1 MIAFVDGIVA
11 ELRESGVV
19 IQAGPLGLE
28 VFAPKATLMRLDLGE
43 AVRLHTHLVVRDDGF
58 TLYGFHDEDMLTL
71 FGYLIGVSGVG
82 PKLAL
87 AILSTLATP
96 IIATAIVNEDPA
108 LLTSTP
114 GVGKRTAE
122 HIVLD
127 LKNKLPE
134 QLMAGSGKVR
144 PQSVMGE
151 AGGGCGAGAPVARLP
166 GGSRQGCGGRVGPG
180 LARGER
186 RGTHSQG
193 PCEAQIG
200 ADRTALG
207 RG

>member
-1 MIAFVDGIVA
+1 MIAFVDGVVA

-28 VFAPKATLMRLDLGE
+28 VFAPKATLMRLTTGE

-58 TLYGFHDEDMLTL
+58 TLYGFHDRDMLTL
-71 FGYLIGVSGVG
+71 FSYLIGVSGVG

-151 AGGGCGAGAPVARLP
+151 AGGDAVQALLSLGYREARVKAVVAELALASP
-166 GGSRQGCGGRVGPG
+166 EESAEG
-180 LARGER
+180 LIRK
-186 RGTHSQG
+186 
-193 PCEAQIG
+193 
-200 ADRTALG
+200 ALAKL
-207 RG
+207 R